1 MASERAYRGWDGELV
16 KGGGEE
22 VEIQTN
28 VNGPPS
34 MAGTGHRTMSC
45 YFSDSQ
51 TLGVISQTQ
60 ISLTL
65 NCIHFQFFHVAPLG
79 GWCPGN
85 APTLRFHRDGAAS

>member
-65 NCIHFQFFHVAPLG
+65 SCIHFQFFHVAPLG
-79 GWCPGN
+79 
-85 APTLRFHRDGAAS
+85 